1 MILVIITL
9 TVSVIEWKLQLY
21 LSIYCIIL
29 GWTWSLKQILMQGQC
44 IYSLLPHALRAT
56 TQANRILR
64 FVTLAIE
71 QVLNGMEMMAW
82 E

>member
-1 MILVIITL
+1 MIAVIITL
-9 TVSVIEWKLQLY
+9 TVSVIEWKWQLY
-21 LSIYCIIL
+21 LSSYCIIL
-29 GWTWSLKQILMQGQC
+29 GWTWSVKQILMQEQC
-44 IYSLLPHALRAT
+44 IYMLLPHALRAA

>member
-1 MILVIITL
+1 
-9 TVSVIEWKLQLY
+9 
-21 LSIYCIIL
+21 
-29 GWTWSLKQILMQGQC
+29 MQEQC
-44 IYSLLPHALRAT
+44 IYRLLPHALRAT

-71 QVLNGMEMMAW
+71 QVLNGMEMMAC